1 MDSSAIELIQNTAI
15 AAASANRL
23 GTDTPAVILNTAG
36 GGQEIDSL
44 EIFGQGRTRFRGL
57 FNTPS
62 FEDFVGYVEQ
72 YNPCTTPVFVDV
84 DRMAARAFFNL
95 GDAEDPG
102 HGDWTANLTL
112 KPTAAFSALCK
123 IDGQRLKQ
131 KDLAE
136 FLEDWND
143 FISADYIGGDGSLNR
158 AITAIRK
165 LTIKKQGESV
175 HGITATSASRSEME
189 QIEAQ
194 SDELPLGFTWVCE
207 PYVGLKQR
215 TFRLALSVVTTGEV
229 PLIVLRWQRREAVVE
244 EIAKEFRD
252 TLKTTLGGQADVTV
266 GTFSP

>member
-1 MDSSAIELIQNTAI
+1 MDKSALELIQQTAL
-15 AAASANRL
+15 AAAAANRL
-23 GTDTPAVILNTAG
+23 TTPVPAIILNTKD
-36 GGQEIDSL
+36 GQEVESL
-44 EIFGQGRTRFRGL
+44 EHLQEGRSRFRGV
-57 FNTPS
+57 FSTPS
-62 FEDFVGYVEQ
+62 FDDFTRYVDFN
-72 YNPCTTPVFVDV
+72 NPGTTPVFVDV
-84 DRMAARAFFNL
+84 ERMSARAFFNL
-95 GDAEDPG
+95 GDTEDPG
-102 HGDWTANLTL
+102 HADFVANLSL
-112 KPTAAFSALCK
+112 KPTAAFSALSK
-123 IDGQRLKQ
+123 LDGTRLKQ

-143 FISADYIGGDGSLNR
+143 FISADYTGGDGSLNR

-215 TFRLALSVVTTGEV
+215 TFRLALSVITTGEV
-229 PLIVLRWQRREAVVE
+229 PLIVLRWQRREAVIE

-252 TLKTTLGGQADVTV
+252 TLSTALGGVADVTV
-266 GTFSP
+266 GTFNP